1 MINAKREPNRLANE
15 KSPYLLQHAHNPVNW
30 YPWCDEAFEKAKADN
45 KPIFLSIGYSTCHWC
60 HVMERESFEDEEI
73 AAYLNEHYISIKV
86 DREERPDVDHIYMTA
101 CQAMTGHGGWPLSV
115 FMTPDKKPFYI
126 GTYFPP
132 ATKWGRPGFIDVI
145 KQLQDKWETE
155 QEQLIKAS
163 EQMVKSVQPRFTAFE
178 SGKVEERIISRAYK
192 QFAADFDEMFGGFGG
207 APKFPTPHNLMFLLR
222 YWKATGK
229 EDALNMVEKTLDS
242 MYRGGIYDHIG
253 FGFARYSTDQQWL
266 VPHFEKMLY
275 DNALLAYTYLEA
287 YQATERDHF
296 RKVAE
301 EIFTYILR
309 DMTDDAGGF
318 YSAEDADSEGEEG
331 KYYVWM
337 PKLVHDILDF
347 EEAELFCKA
356 YDISECANF
365 ENTNIP
371 NLINASYVRLAHEY
385 GIEQAELFERLERS
399 RQKLFEAREKR
410 IKPHKDDKILTSWNG
425 LMIAAF
431 AKGAQVLKRPIYQE
445 AAAKAIDFI
454 MSNLRREDG
463 RLLARY
469 RDGEAKY
476 LAYVDDYAFLIWGLV
491 EQYEAT
497 FDAKY
502 LAWAL
507 ELQEQ
512 MHELFWDKQDG
523 GYYFYGTDGEQLLTR
538 PKEIYDGAIPSGNS
552 VAAYNL
558 IRLAKMTGRQDIE
571 QQAEA
576 IMQAFAGT
584 ISEYPRAYSY
594 FLIAM
599 QFALGGSREIVI
611 VGKPEDIQTLN
622 MLDTIRSSFLPDAV
636 VVFCSEEEGD
646 LRTAKLEE
654 IAPLIKDKSAVGG
667 KATAY
672 ICQNSSCQAP
682 VTDIEAVKQLLS
694 SDKLTSDKSIKDN
707 RHTSL

>member
-1 MINAKREPNRLANE
+1 MTNSNRVPNRLLKE

-30 YPWCDEAFEKAKADN
+30 YPWSEEAFEVAKAEN

-60 HVMERESFEDEEI
+60 HVMERESFEDAEI
-73 AAYLNEHYISIKV
+73 AEYLNEHYISIKV

-132 ATKWGRPGFIDVI
+132 ATKWGRPGFIDI
-145 KQLQDKWETE
+145 IRQLQDKWETE
-155 QEQLIKAS
+155 QQQLILAS

-178 SGKVEERIISRAYK
+178 SGQVEERIITRAYK
-192 QFAADFDEMFGGFGG
+192 QFAADFDEMYGGFGG

-222 YWKATGK
+222 YWKSTGN

-275 DNALLAYTYLEA
+275 DNALIAYTYLEA
-287 YQATERDHF
+287 YQATERDEF
-296 RKVAE
+296 RKAAE
-301 EIFTYILR
+301 EIFTYVLR

-337 PKLVHDILDF
+337 PMLVHDILDF

-365 ENTNIP
+365 EDTNIP
-371 NLINASYVRLAHEY
+371 NLINASFVRLAHEY
-385 GIEQAELFERLERS
+385 GIEQAELLERLERS

-410 IKPHKDDKILTSWNG
+410 IKPHKDDKILTAWNG

-431 AKGAQVLKRPIYQE
+431 AKGAQVLKRPIYQDT
-445 AAAKAIDFI
+445 AAKAIDFV
-454 MSNLRREDG
+454 MNKLRRDDG

-469 RDGEAKY
+469 RGDEAKY
-476 LAYVDDYAFLIWGLV
+476 LAYVDDYAFFIWGLI

-502 LAWAL
+502 LAYAI

-512 MHELFWDKQDG
+512 LHELFWDNDAG

-558 IRLAKMTGRQDIE
+558 IRLAKMTGRQDLE
-571 QQAEA
+571 QRAEA
-576 IMQAFAGT
+576 IMEAFAGT
-584 ISEYPRAYSY
+584 ISDYPRAYSY

-622 MLDTIRSSFLPDAV
+622 MLDAIRSSFLPDTV
-636 VVFCSEEEGD
+636 VVLCSEEEND
-646 LRTAKLEE
+646 LTSAKLHEL
-654 IAPLIKDKSAVGG
+654 APLIKDKSAVAG
-667 KATAY
+667 KTTAY

-682 VTDIEAVKQLLS
+682 VTDIEAIKQLLS
-694 SDKLTSDKSIKDN
+694 SDNQQINL
-707 RHTSL
+707 